1 MAGMRLD
8 GNVVVSV
15 PVDTGGWAL
24 LRCLVQG
31 IRSRLLSD
39 FLIPHFK
46 CSHYREIPAVGTGV
60 RVVRQLPRR
69 AGLRPYSGRATP
81 P

>member
-1 MAGMRLD
+1 MRLD

-46 CSHYREIPAVGTGV
+46 CSHYQPAKLIDANRTGK
-60 RVVRQLPRR
+60 
-69 AGLRPYSGRATP
+69 YS
-81 P
+81 

>member
-39 FLIPHFK
+39 FLILHFK
-46 CSHYREIPAVGTGV
+46 CSHYPFRAVV
-60 RVVRQLPRR
+60 ALYWKRALPCLRVGMAALILMD
-69 AGLRPYSGRATP
+69 GGF
-81 P
+81 